1 MEKYKNS
8 DQKFSVRRR
17 FSSFRYAWEGIV
29 SFFREEH
36 NARIHLVS
44 SIIAIGLSY
53 FLKISLREW
62 FAILL
67 SICFVFVCELFNTA
81 LENVCDMISKEEHQA
96 IKKAK
101 DQAAAAVL
109 IASVFALIIGAF
121 VFLPKILDFVGG
133 G

>member
-1 MEKYKNS
+1 M
-8 DQKFSVRRR
+8 
-17 FSSFRYAWEGIV
+17 
-29 SFFREEH
+29 
-36 NARIHLVS
+36 
-44 SIIAIGLSY
+44 IAIGLSY

-81 LENVCDMISKEEHQA
+81 LENVCDMISKEEHLA

-121 VFLPKILDFVGG
+121 FFFFFFAKDLGLCGRWLKVYVFGSLKSL
-133 G
+133 

>member
-67 SICFVFVCELFNTA
+67 SISFVFVCELFNTA
-81 LENVCDMISKEEHQA
+81 IENVCDMISKEEHLA

>member
-67 SICFVFVCELFNTA
+67 SISFVFVC
-81 LENVCDMISKEEHQA
+81 
-96 IKKAK
+96 
-101 DQAAAAVL
+101 
-109 IASVFALIIGAF
+109 
-121 VFLPKILDFVGG
+121 
-133 G
+133 